1 MGQDVTMF
9 FTHLQRGI
17 RAFGIALVSLLCAP
31 YAIAPVLAAPEVLAQ
46 AQIITPPLEKLS
58 LHISS
63 ACGETGA
70 VFKVTNK
77 GAHWPRTG
85 LLKLYYAD
93 DNTLIGQR
101 RLRLAD
107 QQKISFLVKKTIAAG
122 RPVAVWIEPQWYERD
137 FTFDAALTC
146 H

>member
-1 MGQDVTMF
+1 MF
-9 FTHLQRGI
+9 CTNLRKGG
-17 RAFGIALVSLLCAP
+17 RACGWALVTVLCTQ
-31 YAIAPVLAAPEVLAQ
+31 YSIASALAAPEMLAQ
-46 AQIITPPLEKLS
+46 AQIMTPPLEKLRLQVS
-58 LHISS
+58 T

-70 VFKVTNK
+70 VFKVTNR

-107 QQKISFLVKKTIAAG
+107 QQKISFLVKKTISAG

>member
-1 MGQDVTMF
+1 MIT
-9 FTHLQRGI
+9 
-17 RAFGIALVSLLCAP
+17 ALCAQ
-31 YAIAPVLAAPEVLAQ
+31 YSIASVLAAPEMLAQ
-46 AQIITPPLEKLS
+46 VQIMTPPLEKLR
-58 LHISS
+58 LHVSS

-70 VFKVTNK
+70 VFNVTNR

-85 LLKLYYAD
+85 ILKLYYAD
-93 DNTLIGQR
+93 DHTLIGQR

>member
-1 MGQDVTMF
+1 M
-9 FTHLQRGI
+9 
-17 RAFGIALVSLLCAP
+17 
-31 YAIAPVLAAPEVLAQ
+31 LAQ
-46 AQIITPPLEKLS
+46 AQITTPPLEKLR
-58 LHISS
+58 LQVSS

-70 VFKVTNK
+70 VFKVTNR
-77 GAHWPRTG
+77 GTHWPRTG

-107 QQKISFLVKKTIAAG
+107 QQKISFLVKKTISAG